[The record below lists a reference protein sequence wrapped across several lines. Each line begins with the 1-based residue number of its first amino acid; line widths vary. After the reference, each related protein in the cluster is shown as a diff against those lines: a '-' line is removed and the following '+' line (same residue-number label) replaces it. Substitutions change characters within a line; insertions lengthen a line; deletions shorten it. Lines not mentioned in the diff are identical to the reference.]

1 MRKVIAYILIAP
13 ALLLAVIAISA
24 FATGEIGA
32 GIVGA
37 VFTAPVV
44 VVIVKLLMHKPS
56 AKLEDAPKPKPA
68 TGAKSAAAPKPVRRD
83 DVKSALEG
91 ITACT
96 VYPSEIVEPRKPASS
111 MPEIKYKNLTKRSH
125 RERFERFVAI
135 DTETTG
141 LSAAKCDIIEVAAVR
156 FVNSHPVEIFHTY
169 CRPRGPIPAQASKIN
184 GITDDDVKECP
195 PFGTIAAQ
203 LHDFIGDDIMVAHNA
218 DFDMKF
224 LHCGGF
230 DLSGRKESVYD
241 TLQLS
246 RFKFKDDDGYRLGS
260 YKLGDICS
268 YVGIHTEDLH
278 SALTDATACG
288 LLFVEI
294 LNEVFE

>member
-1 MRKVIAYILIAP
+1 MKKILAILLALP
-13 ALLLAVIAISA
+13 ALLLCTLSIGTFI
-24 FATGEIGA
+24 TGEISL
-32 GIVGA
+32 GIFSLILTLA
-37 VFTAPVV
+37 LSFA
-44 VVIVKLLMHKPS
+44 IFKLLMHKPS
-56 AKLEDAPKPKPA
+56 AELEDAPKPKPA

-83 DVKSALEG
+83 DVKAALEG

-195 PFGTIAAQ
+195 PFGAIAAQ